1 MSRQAR
7 SDELKLRIR
16 WAAAKLFA
24 EQGVRGTSVQQI
36 ADAVD
41 MSKQALLYHYS
52 SKETLRRAVEKEFIL
67 QWKHML
73 PTLVA
78 LVTGTSA
85 EEDPDEALDR
95 LLIEISEPHHTAAR
109 FLMRELIEE
118 DGRRQY
124 EAVMPFMEQ
133 AAETLRAAQAAG
145 TVAADLDPDTWP
157 VQAGTLILATLA
169 LLPDD
174 PQRRRARFSDLVRT
188 LRVTLNPGP
197 V

>member
-1 MSRQAR
+1 MSRQLR
-7 SDELKLRIR
+7 SKELKARIR
-16 WAAAKLFA
+16 EAAARLFA

-52 SKETLRRAVEKEFIL
+52 SKQSLRKAVEADFIL
-67 QWKHML
+67 QWRDML

-78 LVTGTSA
+78 LVTHPGAT
-85 EEDPDEALDR
+85 DALQLDQ
-95 LLIEISEPHHTAAR
+95 LLEGISSQHHIAAR

-124 EAVMPFMEQ
+124 EAVMPFM
-133 AAETLRAAQAAG
+133 AEASGTLRAGQAAG
-145 TVAADLDPDTWP
+145 TVAPDLDPDIWP

-169 LLPDD
+169 LLPEDEA
-174 PQRRRARFSDLVRT
+174 RRRDRFADLVRT
-188 LRVTLNPGP
+188 LRVTLQPR
-197 V
+197 